1 MTSAPHNLNEL
12 NQGKP
17 IAGFHKTR
25 TGFWIAVS
33 ACLHIVLITVFS
45 LKYIK
50 ITAQDWS
57 DPAGAPAR
65 AAAREE
71 EERAS
76 IGLSQAS
83 SSSQAAAP
91 GPTTKPAT
99 TNTAKSMENMSEAEM
114 LKLKANTPVV
124 KSTQEIAKPPAKP
137 DDIGISLDDTNPNK
151 K

>member
-1 MTSAPHNLNEL
+1 MTSTPHNLNEL

-25 TGFWIAVS
+25 TGFWIGVS
-33 ACLHIVLITVFS
+33 ACLHIVLITALS

-50 ITAQDWS
+50 ITAEDWS

-71 EERAS
+71 AERVA
-76 IGLSQAS
+76 IGM
-83 SSSQAAAP
+83 AP
-91 GPTTKPAT
+91 TPNPVATNTSTTKPAT
-99 TNTAKSMENMSEAEM
+99 TAKSTDNLSEEEM
-114 LKLKANTPVV
+114 LKLKANTSVV
-124 KSTQEIAKPPAKP
+124 KSTTEVAKPPAKP